1 MFFSLRDILLLAPA
15 LILTLYA
22 QWKVKSAFNQMS
34 QVRSGSGLT
43 GAQVAK
49 TLLQR
54 NSIQDVEVGAVQGDL
69 TDHYDPIHKT
79 LNLSE
84 PVYASDSLAAIGV
97 AAHETGHAIQHKVA
111 YAPLKLRQTMY
122 PLANFGSMLAMPL
135 FIIGLMVSSL
145 KFLTTLGIVF
155 FAASVFFTLVTL
167 PVEFDASKRAL
178 AQLSASGMIK
188 GQEIDGARKVLNAA
202 ALTYVAAAA
211 MAVLQLIRLL
221 MLRNDR

>member
-1 MFFSLRDILLLAPA
+1 MNKNWLCLLLLAPA

-22 QWKVKSAFNQMS
+22 QFKIKSAYNKWS
-34 QVRSGSGLT
+34 QVSSTSGLT

-49 TLLQR
+49 SLLQR
-54 NSIQDVEVGAVQGDL
+54 NSILDVEVGRVEGNL

-79 LNLSE
+79 LNLSDG
-84 PVYASDSLAAIGV
+84 VYATNSIAAIGV
-97 AAHETGHAIQHKVA
+97 AAHETGHAIQHNVA
-111 YAPLKLRQTMY
+111 YSPLKLRQTMY

-145 KFLTTLGIVF
+145 KFLTTLGIAF

-167 PVEFDASKRAL
+167 PVEFNASKRAL
-178 AQLSASGMIK
+178 AQLTSSGMIK
-188 GQEIDGARKVLNAA
+188 GEEVDGARKVLNAA

-221 MLRNDR
+221 MIRNDH

>member
-1 MFFSLRDILLLAPA
+1 MYFGMSDILLLAPA

-22 QWKVKSAFNQMS
+22 QFKIKSAYNKWS
-34 QVRSGSGLT
+34 QVSSTSGLT

-49 TLLQR
+49 SLLQR
-54 NSIQDVEVGAVQGDL
+54 NSILDVEVGRVEGNL
-69 TDHYDPIHKT
+69 TDHYDPIHKP
-79 LNLSE
+79 LNLSDG
-84 PVYASDSLAAIGV
+84 VYATNSIAAIGV
-97 AAHETGHAIQHKVA
+97 AAHETGHAIQHNVA
-111 YAPLKLRQTMY
+111 YSPLKLRQTMY

-145 KFLTTLGIVF
+145 KFLTTLGIAF

-167 PVEFDASKRAL
+167 PVEFNASKRAL
-178 AQLSASGMIK
+178 AQLTSSGMIK
-188 GQEIDGARKVLNAA
+188 GEEVDGARKVLNAA

-221 MLRNDR
+221 MIRNDH

>member
-1 MFFSLRDILLLAPA
+1 MYFGMSDILLLAPA

-22 QWKVKSAFNQMS
+22 QFKIKSAYNKWS
-34 QVRSGSGLT
+34 QVSSTSGLT

-49 TLLQR
+49 SLLQR
-54 NSIQDVEVGAVQGDL
+54 NSILDVEVGRVEGNL

-79 LNLSE
+79 LNLSDG
-84 PVYASDSLAAIGV
+84 VYATNSIAAIGV
-97 AAHETGHAIQHKVA
+97 AAHETGHAIQHNVA
-111 YAPLKLRQTMY
+111 YSPLKLRQTMY

-145 KFLTTLGIVF
+145 KFLTTLGIAF

-167 PVEFDASKRAL
+167 PVEFNASKRAL
-178 AQLSASGMIK
+178 AQLTSSGMIK
-188 GQEIDGARKVLNAA
+188 GEEVAGARKVLNAA

-221 MLRNDR
+221 MIRNDH

>member
-1 MFFSLRDILLLAPA
+1 MYFGMSDILLLAPA

-22 QWKVKSAFNQMS
+22 QFKIKSAYNKWS
-34 QVRSGSGLT
+34 QVSSTPGLT

-49 TLLQR
+49 SLLQR
-54 NSIQDVEVGAVQGDL
+54 NSILDVEVGRVEGNL

-79 LNLSE
+79 LNLSDG
-84 PVYASDSLAAIGV
+84 VYATNSIAAIGV
-97 AAHETGHAIQHKVA
+97 AAHETGHAIQHNVA
-111 YAPLKLRQTMY
+111 YSPLKLRQTMY

-145 KFLTTLGIVF
+145 KFLTTLGIAF

-167 PVEFDASKRAL
+167 PVEFNASKRAL
-178 AQLSASGMIK
+178 AQLTSSGMIK
-188 GQEIDGARKVLNAA
+188 GEEVDGARKVLNAA

-221 MLRNDR
+221 MIRNDH